1 MTIYMSEPETLNYF
15 VDGLKKAAGA
25 AHALA
30 HAQENPNW
38 LKVRDMLESLIEKGQ
53 RLALAKSMPRNEVI
67 RQLDIRQANAPKDSN
82 GN

>member
-1 MTIYMSEPETLNYF
+1 MTIIMSEPETLNYF

-38 LKVRDMLESLIEKGQ
+38 LKVRDMLESLIERGQ
-53 RLALAKSMPRNEVI
+53 RLAISKSMPRQEVLK
-67 RQLDIRQANAPKDSN
+67 QLDIRQTRVPKDQN